1 MIKKP
6 PTEEQLKEAI
16 KDLLKDANLEE
27 VTMKQITR
35 QVCYFKAFIRVY
47 SGSFNTVKC
56 ECHCINK
63 ISNQRCLQT
72 NETFNFQCI
81 FPFLISSYRCP
92 SIIDELVFHCRFIT
106 SILTLI

>member
-47 SGSFNTVKC
+47 SGPFNTV
-56 ECHCINK
+56 N
-63 ISNQRCLQT
+63 
-72 NETFNFQCI
+72 
-81 FPFLISSYRCP
+81 
-92 SIIDELVFHCRFIT
+92 V
-106 SILTLI
+106 